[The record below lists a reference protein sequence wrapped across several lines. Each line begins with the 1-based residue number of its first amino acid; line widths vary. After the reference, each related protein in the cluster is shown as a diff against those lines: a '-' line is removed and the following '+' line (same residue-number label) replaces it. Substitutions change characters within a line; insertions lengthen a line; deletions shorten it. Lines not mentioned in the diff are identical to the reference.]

1 MAVPGTARRI
11 KEVEAYKQAV
21 SESRIFYRRGLA
33 RAIVRDFISATITA
47 GVATMFSKPDIA
59 TFAAEVADRI
69 TKHLER
75 LEEAELHVH

>member
-1 MAVPGTARRI
+1 MAVPGVARRI

-33 RAIVRDFISATITA
+33 RAIVRDFVSSAIQA

-59 TFAAEVADRI
+59 TFAVEVADRI